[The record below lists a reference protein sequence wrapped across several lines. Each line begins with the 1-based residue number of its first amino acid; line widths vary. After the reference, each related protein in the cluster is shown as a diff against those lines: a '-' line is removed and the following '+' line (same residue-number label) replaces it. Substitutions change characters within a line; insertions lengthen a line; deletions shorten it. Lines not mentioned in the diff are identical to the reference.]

1 MCSER
6 ALPPTTLPKTLGE
19 FLKRCLEAVIQ
30 ILGHQLNK
38 QRQILLVSL
47 FKLCQGWDNPYVNQ
61 FKPIYHLNKQR
72 QIILDDQFPS
82 DDNVSPW
89 LSWQQFKLWEGD
101 VLAEI
106 QFQRKT
112 VEMRP
117 HPDNVDPAHDTD
129 IPEQEKQHRIK
140 CVFLCCF
147 LGK

>member
-1 MCSER
+1 MQWGV
-6 ALPPTTLPKTLGE
+6 LPPTTLPKTLGE
-19 FLKRCLEAVIQ
+19 FSKRCLEALIQ

-47 FKLCQGWDNPYVNQ
+47 FKLCQGWDTPYFNQ
-61 FKPIYHLNKQR
+61 FKTIYKET
-72 QIILDDQFPS
+72 S
-82 DDNVSPW
+82 EDNVSEW

-117 HPDNVDPAHDTD
+117 HPDCLDPARDTD

>member
-1 MCSER
+1 MQWGV
-6 ALPPTTLPKTLGE
+6 LPPTTLPKTLGE
-19 FLKRCLEAVIQ
+19 FSKRCLEALIQ

-47 FKLCQGWDNPYVNQ
+47 FKLCQGWDTPYFNQ
-61 FKPIYHLNKQR
+61 FKTIYKET
-72 QIILDDQFPS
+72 S
-82 DDNVSPW
+82 EDNVSEW

-101 VLAEI
+101 ALAEL
-106 QFQRKT
+106 QFKNKT

-117 HPDNVDPAHDTD
+117 HPKVDPARDTNL
-129 IPEQEKQHRIK
+129 PEEEKQHQIK

>member
-1 MCSER
+1 MCSGGFC
-6 ALPPTTLPKTLGE
+6 PPTTPPKTLGE
-19 FLKRCLEAVIQ
+19 FSKRCLEALIQ

-47 FKLCQGWDNPYVNQ
+47 FKLCQGWDTPFFNQ
-61 FKPIYHLNKQR
+61 FKTIYKET
-72 QIILDDQFPS
+72 S

-89 LSWQQFKLWEGD
+89 LSWHQFKLWEGD
-101 VLAEI
+101 ALAEL
-106 QFQRKT
+106 QFKNKT

-117 HPDNVDPAHDTD
+117 HPKVDPARDTD
-129 IPEQEKQHRIK
+129 LPEEEKQHQIK